1 MKHAAVLA
9 ALMTAVAPAMAQ
21 QPPEQAVTAYFA
33 GIAASNFGAAA
44 KCVHPAELSKIKD
57 SVIQGLQKSVGTN
70 EVPLYLRGFVRN
82 DSMETLAKLSAEDVF
97 VRLLSWFAESQ
108 PMVMAN
114 MARATVVPLGGV
126 KEGENSHV
134 VCRQT
139 RQLMDTTVVNMVV
152 VTASKDGDSWKIV
165 PPSDVQMIARQVS
178 GQRTMIRPS
187 VRPSTGKTTQGPFGP
202 IAPKVRPEGMHTQP
216 VPVPAVPAPVAPPS
230 GQPAPQ
236 PQPAPAA
243 K

>member
-1 MKHAAVLA
+1 MKHATVFA
-9 ALMTAVAPAMAQ
+9 ALVIAVTPVLAQ
-21 QPPEQAVTAYFA
+21 QPPEQAVTAYYA
-33 GIAASNFGAAA
+33 GITSSNFSAAA

-57 SVIQGLQKSVGTN
+57 SVIPGVQKAVGTN
-70 EVPLYLRGFVRN
+70 EVPQYLRGFVRN
-82 DSMETLAKLSAEDVF
+82 DSMDVLAKLSPEDVF

-114 MARATVVPLGGV
+114 VARTTVVPIGGV

-139 RQLMDTTVVNMVV
+139 RPVMESTVVSMVV

-165 PPSDVQMIARQVS
+165 PPMDVQMIARQIS
-178 GQRTMIRPS
+178 GQRSMIRPT
-187 VRPSTGKTTQGPFGP
+187 VRPPAGKTMQGTFGP
-202 IAPKVRPEGMHTQP
+202 IAPKAKSDAVSVQP
-216 VPVPAVPAPVAPPS
+216 SVPANPAPVAPP
-230 GQPAPQ
+230 PV
-236 PQPAPAA
+236 QPAPAA